1 MTSLTRRLGCLLGV
15 LSVGTS
21 LVHGQAITTVNGEE
35 VTMLTGTKAEHTTS
49 SIPTNLYQTYTTR
62 ITLGTT
68 TDTASSILA
77 SVSETGNATDTAL
90 SSESASETS
99 SATLSYLTGTNSHS
113 TSTSNATA
121 SSTESAQPVPTNT
134 RPCNNYPEFCD
145 RKYSNITEVGCHNS
159 PFVRANSAAANQQ
172 LGVVDQLN
180 DGVRFLQAQIQWAKN
195 DTVPHFCH
203 TTCDLFDAGP
213 ITEWLTTV
221 KDWVVAHPYDVVT
234 ILLGN
239 GNYSTPDFYVPHI
252 EKTGILRYIY
262 TPPVIPMTLNDWPTL
277 SHMILTGQRVV
288 MFMDYMANQTA
299 YPWLLD
305 EFTQMWETPFDPVDR
320 NFPCVVQ
327 RPPDL
332 PADQAKNRLYLMNH
346 NLNGEANL
354 LGNVLSVPDLSRI
367 NETNSAEGFGSL
379 GLAANNC
386 RSDWG
391 RPPNV
396 LNVDYYNMGDPP
408 GSVFEAAARANN
420 VTYNRKCCGVAA
432 SSAQRIEAM
441 LKVPLTL
448 GLIWAAFWTLV

>member
-1 MTSLTRRLGCLLGV
+1 MTSITRRLGCLLGM
-15 LSVGTS
+15 LSLGTS
-21 LVHGQAITTVNGEE
+21 LAHGEAISTINGEE
-35 VTMLTGTKAEHTTS
+35 VTILTGTKTEHSTT

-68 TDTASSILA
+68 TGTESSIIA
-77 SVSETGNATDTAL
+77 SVSGNGTDVAL
-90 SSESASETS
+90 TSASASETS

-121 SSTESAQPVPTNT
+121 SSTESPKPVPTNT

-159 PFVRANSAAANQQ
+159 PFVRANSVAANQQ
-172 LGVVDQLN
+172 LGVIDQLN
-180 DGVRFLQAQIQWAKN
+180 DGVRFLQAQIQFTAN
-195 DTVPHFCH
+195 DSVPHFCH
-203 TTCDLFDAGP
+203 TTCDLLDAGP

-252 EKTGILRYIY
+252 EKTGILRYVF
-262 TPPVIPMTLNDWPTL
+262 TPPVIPMALDDWPTL

-305 EFTQMWETPFDPVDR
+305 QFSQMWETPFDPVDQ

-354 LGNVLSVPDLSRI
+354 LGNALSVPDLSRI
-367 NETNSAEGFGSL
+367 NVTNAAEGFGSL

-391 RPPNV
+391 RAPNV
-396 LNVDYYNMGDPP
+396 LNVDYYNMGEYP
-408 GSVFEAAARANN
+408 GSVFEAAAKVNN
-420 VTYNRKCCGVAA
+420 VTYNRKCCGEEA
-432 SSAQRIEAM
+432 SSADRIEAV

-448 GLIWAAFWTLV
+448 GLMWAAFWTLV